1 MGQTDLGSARR
12 GDLDRVGMR
21 FRTPDSC
28 DERRQP
34 WSSGFR
40 GAPGFKPELG
50 TAITLSGITRIFA
63 KLMIFRV
70 LADGGN
76 VIRQDGEE
84 FLNGTN

>member
-21 FRTPDSC
+21 FWTPDSC

-40 GAPGFKPELG
+40 GAPGFEPELG

-63 KLMIFRV
+63 RLMIFRV
-70 LADGGN
+70 LADRGN
-76 VIRQDGEE
+76 VVREDGEG